1 MEIWRKI
8 SNCDYYLIS
17 NLGRVKSLSRY
28 VNGIHGKRLIKERIL
43 KQMLNNTGY
52 WVVPLI
58 NNNGGKKP
66 YLVHRLLA
74 EAFIENPENKKTINH
89 KNGIRSDNTIENL
102 EWATYSEN
110 IKHSF
115 VVLGR
120 KPTIMKGEKCWL
132 YGKKGKNHPG
142 YGNSHNKKRIGLK
155 NPNSKK
161 VKCDTLDLYYESI
174 SLAAKD
180 LNLQASGISNVC
192 LGKRKQI
199 FGLTFRY
206 I

>member
-1 MEIWRKI
+1 MEIWKKI

-17 NLGRVKSLSRY
+17 NLGRVKSLPRY

-58 NNNGGKKP
+58 NNDGGKRP
-66 YLVHRLLA
+66 HLVHRLLA
-74 EAFIENPENKKTINH
+74 EAFIENPENKRTINH
-89 KNGIRSDNTIENL
+89 KNGIRSDNSIENL
-102 EWATYSEN
+102 EWATHSEN

-132 YGKKGKNHPG
+132 YGRKGKDHPS
-142 YGNSHNKKRIGLK
+142 YGKTYSGRFGSKNS
-155 NPNSKK
+155 NSKK
-161 VKCDTLDLYYESI
+161 IKCDTLDLYYESI

-180 LNLQASGISNVC
+180 LKISASRISNVC
-192 LGKRKQI
+192 SGKRKQVS
-199 FGLTFRY
+199 GLTFRY
-206 I
+206 L